1 MKMLKDFGCL
11 TILYI
16 TSTFH
21 ITLLMLALDFTQGQR
36 YVISACLAVLVDFL
50 YELDNWKSLRD

>member
-11 TILYI
+11 TIIYV

-21 ITLLMLALDFTQGQR
+21 ILLLMLALDFTKGQR
-36 YVISACLAVLVDFL
+36 YVTSACLAVLVYFL

>member
-11 TILYI
+11 TIIYF

-21 ITLLMLALDFTQGQR
+21 IWLLMLALDFTQGQR
-36 YVISACLAVLVDFL
+36 YVISACLVVLVDFL

>member
-11 TILYI
+11 TILYF

-21 ITLLMLALDFTQGQR
+21 IWLLMLALDFTQGQR
-36 YVISACLAVLVDFL
+36 YVTSACLAVLVWFL
-50 YELDNWKSLRD
+50 YELDNWHSCRD

>member
-11 TILYI
+11 TIIYF

-21 ITLLMLALDFTQGQR
+21 IWLLMLVFDFTQWQR
-36 YVISACLAVLVDFL
+36 YVTSVCLAVLIWFL